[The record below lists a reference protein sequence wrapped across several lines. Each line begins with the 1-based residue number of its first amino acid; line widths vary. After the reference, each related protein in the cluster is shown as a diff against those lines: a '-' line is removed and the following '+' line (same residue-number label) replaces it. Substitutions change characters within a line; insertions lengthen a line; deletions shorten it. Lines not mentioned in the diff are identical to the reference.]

1 MAINT
6 AEIRVGA
13 SGSVHVAPLGSTAPT
28 DSSTALDAAFVELGA
43 ITEDGIVLSPS
54 QSIEKIMAWQSG
66 KAVRV
71 VKTSDELSAQFS
83 LMQMNL
89 DTLPLAFGGG
99 TVSEPAVGEFK
110 FVPPAAGTVD
120 ERMFVIGWV
129 DGAYTYR
136 LLIPRGMVSET
147 GDIALTKSDS
157 INLDLTVEVLGASP
171 DDFVIYTDDPAF
183 EAA

>member
-13 SGSVHVAPLGSTAPT
+13 SGSVHVAPLGSTVPT
-28 DSSTALDAAFVELGA
+28 DSTTALDAAFIDLGA
-43 ITEDGIVLSPS
+43 ITEDGVVLSPS
-54 QSIEKIMAWQSG
+54 QTIEKIMAWQSG

-71 VKTSDELSAQFS
+71 VKTTDELSVGFT
-83 LMQMNL
+83 LMQLNI
-89 DTLPLAFGGG
+89 DTVPLAFGGG
-99 TVSEPAVGEFK
+99 TVSTPALDEYK

-120 ERMFVIGWV
+120 ERIFLVTWI
-129 DGAYTYR
+129 DGTYTYR

-147 GDIALTKSDS
+147 GDISLVKSDS
-157 INLDLTVEVLGASP
+157 INLDLTVEVLGTTP

-183 EAA
+183 AV